1 MDDIL
6 RRLHTVET
14 TVSDIRTD
22 VSALTAAIPHLATKA
37 DVAAVKGSLEAN
49 IAELKGGLE
58 ADIAEVK
65 GSLEADIA
73 ELKGSLEADLA
84 ELKGS
89 LEAGMAEV
97 KGSLD
102 TDIAGVKGS
111 IAHLE
116 SSLIKWIVGTTLAVA
131 TLAFAIARFVAPAG
145 V

>member
-14 TVSDIRTD
+14 TVSDIRTE
-22 VSALTAAIPHLATKA
+22 VSALTAVVPHLATKA
-37 DVAAVKGSLEAN
+37 DLAEVRGS
-49 IAELKGGLE
+49 LE

-73 ELKGSLEADLA
+73 E
-84 ELKGS
+84 
-89 LEAGMAEV
+89 V
-97 KGSLD
+97 KGN
-102 TDIAGVKGS
+102 

-116 SSLIKWIVGTTLAVA
+116 SALIKWIVGTSLAVA

-145 V
+145 S